1 MASAGGG
8 DIDIAAVEAWL
19 DAAPATAVAAW
30 CGLDAQALRRLCQRM
45 GMRVE
50 RSLDVRELLLTWAE
64 WIRERQRAGKP
75 SADLD
80 ENENLVERKLKEE
93 IRSLQKRREWVDERI
108 KQIRREYVKAADV
121 AEKMKRLTSALLR
134 AGEQLGQ
141 RHGAEAQE
149 TLNAAI
155 DGILQS
161 FASGAKKRK
170 SKSSRKPKKS

>member
-45 GMRVE
+45 GLRVD
-50 RSLDVRELLLTWAE
+50 RSLDVRELLFRWAE
-64 WIRERQRAGKP
+64 WIREKQRSTKSSP
-75 SADLD
+75 DLD
-80 ENENLVERKLKEE
+80 DNENLVERKLKEE

-108 KQIRREYVKAADV
+108 KQIKREYVKTADV
-121 AEKMKRLTSALLR
+121 AERIKKLTTALLR

-149 TLNAAI
+149 TFNAAI
-155 DGILQS
+155 DGVLAS
-161 FASGAKKRK
+161 FASKKKAKPAASRKRK
-170 SKSSRKPKKS
+170 KS